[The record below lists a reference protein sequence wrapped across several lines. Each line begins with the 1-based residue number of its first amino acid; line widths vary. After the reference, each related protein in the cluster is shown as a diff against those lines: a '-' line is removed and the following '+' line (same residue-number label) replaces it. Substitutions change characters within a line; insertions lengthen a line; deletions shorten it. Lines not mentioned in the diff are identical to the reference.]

1 MMTRQMLLRGTA
13 LVLYLFPFRVILRK
27 NKLLHPTWGLYIY
40 TRHEQQSHGTVNF
53 ASELGVEKDRE
64 GEKWIQ
70 KNKKRRLVILD
81 STRLSIGH
89 RGKRPPRCSFLSI
102 SRNTKKKKTMRKLKG
117 GKKLEGFE
125 LKQKPKYI
133 HNERYGRIDDE
144 EKKDKKKTPKKIE
157 KPSRLREGYICSG
170 VRPLFSVFL
179 FFLFS
184 IYIFFGCCCCCVCV
198 LLI

>member
-1 MMTRQMLLRGTA
+1 
-13 LVLYLFPFRVILRK
+13 
-27 NKLLHPTWGLYIY
+27 
-40 TRHEQQSHGTVNF
+40 
-53 ASELGVEKDRE
+53 
-64 GEKWIQ
+64 
-70 KNKKRRLVILD
+70 
-81 STRLSIGH
+81 
-89 RGKRPPRCSFLSI
+89 
-102 SRNTKKKKTMRKLKG
+102 MRKLKG

-157 KPSRLREGYICSG
+157 KPSRLREDYICSG